1 MRGELLPEPEDGVFQ
16 VLAVEFIRHL
26 DLEILSDVYDK
37 YLFALKDKLLRMLVE
52 DIEDLLKGLVV
63 VHHGSVFGD
72 IEAVILE
79 FELDVAALAV
89 LF

>member
-1 MRGELLPEPEDGVFQ
+1 M
-16 VLAVEFIRHL
+16 
-26 DLEILSDVYDK
+26 
-37 YLFALKDKLLRMLVE
+37 LRILVE
-52 DIEDLLKGLVV
+52 DIEDLLEGLVV

-89 LF
+89 LFKDFEQLVHVLLLYDDHGHVAEDLLDCL